1 VLTKK
6 CLLRCVITTLASAVM
21 CGSIIARGT
30 APANDTEN
38 RLDASAIVL
47 REVMGTPDKGIP
59 QDLLAKAACVVIV
72 PGVKKG
78 AFIVGAKYGRGFI
91 VCRKRGSGWSA
102 PAGVR
107 IEGGSVGFQIGASET
122 DVVML
127 VMNEGAIPKL
137 LSSKFTIGAD
147 ASATAGP
154 VGRTAS
160 AATDVQMRAQLLT
173 YSRARGLFAGISLEG
188 ATLRPDDDANK
199 DLYGR
204 QPSNAE
210 IVQGTI
216 PPPAAAAG
224 LIAELNKYSN
234 RRG

>member
-1 VLTKK
+1 
-6 CLLRCVITTLASAVM
+6 M
-21 CGSIIARGT
+21 CGSVTAKGT

-47 REVMGTPDKGIP
+47 REVMGAPDKGIP
-59 QDLLAKAACVVIV
+59 QDLLAKAACVVVV

-78 AFIVGAKYGRGFI
+78 AFIIGAKYGRGFI
-91 VCRKRGSGWSA
+91 VCRKRGAGWSA

-107 IEGGSVGFQIGASET
+107 IEGGSVGFQIGGSET

-127 VMNEGAIPKL
+127 VMNESAIPKL

-160 AATDVQMRAQLLT
+160 AGTDVQMRAQLLT

-188 ATLRPDDDANK
+188 TRLRRDDDA
-199 DLYGR
+199 DQHLHCR
-204 QPSNAE
+204 QRPTTESGQAANE
-210 IVQGTI
+210 RQR
-216 PPPAAAAG
+216 AAADRT
-224 LIAELNKYSN
+224 AEL
-234 RRG
+234 